1 MTTKPLLYFLFFTLS
16 VHVAFAQN
24 DDCELTLSRAVDEYN
39 AGHFYAIPAV
49 LEPCL
54 NQFTT
59 EQRQRAYLLLT
70 QTYLLMDDPIGA
82 KQSYLSVLKANPEF
96 IPDTAVHTIDVIYL
110 SKKFTATSIF

>member
-1 MTTKPLLYFLFFTLS
+1 MAFVKRIAGLLLLS
-16 VHVAFAQN
+16 LCALQSVAQS
-24 DDCELTLSRAVDEYN
+24 DDCEITISRALDEFN
-39 AGHFYAIPAV
+39 AGHFYIIPSV

-70 QTYLLMDDPIGA
+70 QTYLLLDDPIGA

-96 IPDTAVHTIDVIYL
+96 LTDTAVHSIDVIYL
-110 SKKFTATSIF
+110 SKRFT

>member
-1 MTTKPLLYFLFFTLS
+1 MTTRALITFLFFTLS
-16 VHVAFAQN
+16 VQGVFAQS

-39 AGHFYAIPAV
+39 AGHFYTIPSV

-82 KQSYLSVLKANPEF
+82 KQSYLSVLRANPEF
-96 IPDTAVHTIDVIYL
+96 VPDTAVHTIDVIYL
-110 SKKFTATSIF
+110 